1 MKGFY
6 YIENSVSEF
15 TSKPS
20 VYTNTLEEAKE
31 AIKYCG
37 DWYRP
42 RGTGKIFFQPT
53 EYEVVELTHE
63 PERFL
68 GETELVK
75 YKHVRQKRAEFICRG
90 DGLDENGNVIFSD
103 KEW

>member
-6 YIENSVSEF
+6 YIKNSVDEYHSE
-15 TSKPS
+15 PS
-20 VYTNTLEEAKE
+20 VYTETLEEAKE
-31 AIKYCG
+31 AIKYCE

-53 EYEVVELTHE
+53 DFEM
-63 PERFL
+63 
-68 GETELVK
+68 ETEPDK
-75 YKHVRQKRAEFICRG
+75 YKRISQKRAEFICRG

>member
-6 YIENSVSEF
+6 YIKNSVDEYHSE
-15 TSKPS
+15 PS
-20 VYTNTLEEAKE
+20 VYTETLEEAKE
-31 AIKYCG
+31 AIKYCE

-53 EYEVVELTHE
+53 EYEVVELSSI
-63 PERFL
+63 PY
-68 GETELVK
+68 GETEPVK
-75 YKHVRQKRAEFICRG
+75 YKRISQKRAEFICRG